1 LTPRHCATPFE
12 TDILEGRLIEKVCN
26 LADVIADA
34 TRISAAHTLSGGH
47 RCFDI
52 LHVAAARIIGATH
65 FLTFD
70 ANQKRLAEAAGLKL
84 LI

>member
-1 LTPRHCATPFE
+1 MMPQVYGDLRRHH
-12 TDILEGRLIEKVCN
+12 G
-26 LADVIADA
+26 
-34 TRISAAHTLSGGH
+34 
-47 RCFDI
+47 FDI

-70 ANQKRLAEAAGLKL
+70 VNQKHLAKAVGLKL